1 LGDYPPIT
9 FKVYPQRNV
18 RIKYKQNPHSISLG
32 GYIMAMPGF
41 QIVRYVKDIISK
53 DQLQPAGVD
62 LTVSKIFELKSRG
75 YLGVNR
81 REISDVRE
89 VPKRNGKWYLGKGVY
104 KVLINEIIHV
114 PENAIG
120 ICFPR
125 SSLLRM
131 GVDVRCALWDPG
143 YYGRSEILLVVH
155 NEHGVVIEE
164 NARIAQIVFI
174 RLTEKPHKL
183 YSGIYKGENV

>member
-1 LGDYPPIT
+1 
-9 FKVYPQRNV
+9 V
-18 RIKYKQNPHSISLG
+18 RIEYKQNPPLIILG
-32 GYIMAMPGF
+32 EYIMAMPGF
-41 QIVRYVKDIISK
+41 QILKYVKNIISK
-53 DQLQPAGVD
+53 DQLQPAGID
-62 LTVSKIFELKSRG
+62 LTINKIFELKSSG

-81 REISDVRE
+81 REISNVQE
-89 VPKRNGKWYLGKGVY
+89 VPKRNGKWYLSRGVY
-104 KVLINEIIHV
+104 KVLINEVVHV

-120 ICFPR
+120 FCFPR

-155 NEHGVVIEE
+155 NEHGVVVEE

-174 RLTEKPHKL
+174 KLTEKPHEL
-183 YSGIYKGENV
+183 YSGVYKGENV

>member
-1 LGDYPPIT
+1 MVI
-9 FKVYPQRNV
+9 
-18 RIKYKQNPHSISLG
+18 
-32 GYIMAMPGF
+32 PGF
-41 QIVRYVKDIISK
+41 RIVKYIRNIMFDEQV
-53 DQLQPAGVD
+53 QPAGID
-62 LTVSKIFELKSRG
+62 LTVSKVFKFKSKG
-75 YLGVNR
+75 YLGVR
-81 REISDVRE
+81 KRDLSEVYE
-89 VPKRNGKWYLGKGVY
+89 VPKRNGKWFLAKGVY

-114 PENAIG
+114 PEDAVG

-155 NEHGVVIEE
+155 NDEGVVIEE
-164 NARIAQIVFI
+164 NSRIAQIVFI

-183 YSGIYKGENV
+183 YSGRFRGENI